1 MALQTVTLELPE
13 NIYLR
18 LQQAAHATKQSLNNI
33 ILRAVE
39 MGSPPDRHDVPA
51 EYQADLAALD
61 HLDDNALW
69 RIARGVQQETD
80 FVQYDDLLDKN
91 KNGMISDEEC
101 RRLAELRT
109 ESDRFMIRKAHSA
122 ALLRWRGHKM
132 PPMQ

>member
-1 MALQTVTLELPE
+1 MTLQTVTLELPE

-39 MGSPPDRHDVPA
+39 MGSPPDRNDVPA

-69 RIARGVQQETD
+69 RIARSVQQETD

-91 KNGMISDEEC
+91 KRGMISDEER
-101 RRLAELRT
+101 RRLAELRK
-109 ESDRFMIRKAHSA
+109 EADCFMIRKAHAA

-132 PPMQ
+132 SPMQ